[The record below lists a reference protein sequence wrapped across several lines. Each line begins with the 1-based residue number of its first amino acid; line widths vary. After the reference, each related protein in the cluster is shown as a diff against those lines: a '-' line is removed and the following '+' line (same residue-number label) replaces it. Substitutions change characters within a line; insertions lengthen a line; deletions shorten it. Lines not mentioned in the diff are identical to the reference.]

1 MWESVRTNNGIMVLL
16 QLLSGKGRLTDA
28 DSLRMLACQALAGL
42 SRSDTVKQIISNLP
56 LLTSGQLQSKNL
68 KALKLCC
75 IKLSC
80 FSFNE
85 RPNFARQKTG
95 TRLVPK
101 IRLAP
106 ARESVWKTQLQ

>member
-28 DSLRMLACQALAGL
+28 DSLRMLSCHALAGL
-42 SRSDTVKQIISNLP
+42 ARSDTVKQIISNLP
-56 LLTSGQLQSKNL
+56 LLTTGQLQSKNFVKFIFKSRKIL
-68 KALKLCC
+68 T
-75 IKLSC
+75 SH

-85 RPNFARQKTG
+85 RPNFARQTTG
-95 TRLVPK
+95 TRFVPK

-106 ARESVWKTQLQ
+106 S